1 MIGKERASDPGASAA
16 GASAPQTVRTALRAV
31 LLLAALLLA
40 PVAARAETP
49 VPADRLAGVLSTI
62 ARGQDPV
69 FGATVAP
76 ALSADPGLAAA
87 ARADRAIQRISQEIS
102 LVVSAFASAA
112 PGTQIAA
119 ARAAVAR
126 VSAETARD
134 GASRSFEG
142 GGPSVSL
149 LRQLM
154 FVPTQNAGPS
164 PAARVMDIIS
174 QFERSPKTDDTYYEY
189 SDPRNLKAPVTEL
202 PGSDASWT
210 TKARPPMTPG
220 KLYALKKCRHILVLG
235 WFCNTQLY
243 EVRELPGSPAV
254 RLLLT
259 FLRPLPAGADN
270 PAFSG
275 GKAQNIVDGYTA
287 AYVVVPSGG
296 LVLVYNL
303 GIQSRPDTAS
313 EQSRLNEGQK
323 AEYRELVRRLEAS
336 IGTPKLPY

>member
-1 MIGKERASDPGASAA
+1 MKLTRERPLAVRPVSKE
-16 GASAPQTVRTALRAV
+16 VRMVIRAV
-31 LLLAALLLA
+31 LLLAVLLLA

-49 VPADRLAGVLSTI
+49 VPADRLAALLSTI

-69 FGATVAP
+69 FGSAVAP

-87 ARADRAIQRISQEIS
+87 ARAERAIQRISQEIS
-102 LVVSAFASAA
+102 SVASAFASAA

-142 GGPSVSL
+142 GGPSVSV
-149 LRQLM
+149 LRQLL
-154 FVPTQNAGPS
+154 FVPGKKAGPS
-164 PAARVMDIIS
+164 PAARIMEVIS

-189 SDPRNLKAPVTEL
+189 SDPRNLKASVMEL
-202 PGSDASWT
+202 PGSDTSWT
-210 TKARPPMTPG
+210 TNARPPMTPG
-220 KLYALKKCRHILVLG
+220 KLYALKKCRHIVVLG

-243 EVRELPGSPAV
+243 EVRDLPGSPAV

-259 FLRPLPAGADN
+259 FLRPLSAGADN

-287 AYVVVPSGG
+287 AYVVVPSRE
-296 LVLVYNL
+296 LVLVYSL
-303 GIQSRPDTAS
+303 GIQSRPDTPS
-313 EQSRLNEGQK
+313 QQSRLNEGQK
-323 AEYRELVRRLEAS
+323 AEYQQLVQRLEAS
-336 IGTPKLPY
+336 LGVPKLPY